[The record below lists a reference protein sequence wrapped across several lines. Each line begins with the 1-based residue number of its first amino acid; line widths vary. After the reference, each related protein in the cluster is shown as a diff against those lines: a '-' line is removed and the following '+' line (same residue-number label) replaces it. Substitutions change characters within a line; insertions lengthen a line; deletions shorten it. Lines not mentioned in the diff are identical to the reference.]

1 MIDILPVTIIIL
13 REKAIR
19 FEVKIQP
26 CFTYSP
32 PLTSQALNSAALFLL
47 T

>member
-1 MIDILPVTIIIL
+1 MIDILPLTIIIL
-13 REKAIR
+13 PEKAIR
-19 FEVKIQP
+19 FEVKIQL
-26 CFTYSP
+26 CSTHSP